1 MVRLTVIVPATDAP
15 ATLPACLAAID
26 AADDGPEEVVVVD
39 RPAALSASAAR
50 NAGAERASGDVLVFV
65 DADVEVHRNAF
76 SRIRAAFRDDPRLD
90 AVYGSY
96 DDSPSA
102 PSVVSTFRNLL
113 HHHVHHMA
121 AGPAETFWSGIGA
134 VRRSVFLDV
143 GGFDAARYPHPSVED
158 IELGRR
164 LHAARARIVLDP
176 TIQGT
181 HLKAWTLRS
190 MVWTD
195 FARRAIPWVALEW
208 RTRRLSSALNL
219 GWRHRLSALAC
230 VLGVVALA
238 LGWWLVTLAA
248 LGVLVFLNRAFYALL
263 VRRLGLA
270 GAAAG
275 VALHALH
282 HLVAAAAL
290 PVGLALGVALG
301 SLGRPSTPS
310 RRTLPAPTVAD
321 DRRLAG

>member
-1 MVRLTVIVPATDAP
+1 MVRLTVVIPATDAP
-15 ATLPACLAAID
+15 PTLPACLAAID
-26 AADDGPEEVVVVD
+26 AADEAPEEVVVVD
-39 RPAALSASAAR
+39 RPAPLSASAAR
-50 NAGAERASGDVLVFV
+50 NAGAARAAGDVLVFV

-76 SRIRAAFRDDPRLD
+76 GRIRAAFRDDPRLD

-96 DDSPSA
+96 DDSPRA
-102 PSVVSTFRNLL
+102 PSVVSAFRNLL
-113 HHHVHHMA
+113 HHHVHHA
-121 AGPAETFWSGIGA
+121 GAGPAETFWTGIGA

-158 IELGRR
+158 IDLGRR
-164 LHAARARIVLDP
+164 LHAAGARIVLDP

-208 RTRRLSSALNL
+208 RTGRLSSALNL
-219 GWRHRLSALAC
+219 GWLHRLSALSC

-238 LGWWLVTLAA
+238 LGWWLVALAA
-248 LGVLVFLNRAFYALL
+248 LGTLMFLNRAFYALL
-263 VRRLGLA
+263 LRRMGLA

-275 VALHALH
+275 IALHALH

-290 PVGLALGVALG
+290 PMGVALGVALG
-301 SLGRPSTPS
+301 GVGSSTTPS
-310 RRTLPAPTVAD
+310 RRTLPSPPVAD
-321 DRRLAG
+321 DARFVE